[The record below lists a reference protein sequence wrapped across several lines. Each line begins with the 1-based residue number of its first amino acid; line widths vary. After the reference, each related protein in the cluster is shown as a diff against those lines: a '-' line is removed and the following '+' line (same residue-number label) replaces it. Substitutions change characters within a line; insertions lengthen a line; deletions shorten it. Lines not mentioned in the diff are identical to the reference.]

1 MMKTYIF
8 KHSLLGVI
16 VGLSILGC
24 TEGDKFDYNK
34 NVAFITGTETTPV
47 TKFVVEDTP
56 SSYAITASTTDK
68 VDKDVNVKFAIDRS
82 LVESYNQEHNTK
94 YYAIP
99 DGAAV
104 LENADAVI
112 QAGKAFST
120 PVTVK
125 VTSTEDFAE
134 GRVYVIPVTMTQVEG
149 LDILKP
155 SKTIFL
161 QISRVIHF
169 TSLNISNTNLYSNFI
184 FSDDKK
190 QELSNF
196 TYEIKCY
203 SQEWH
208 RIARL
213 CSFTSA
219 DEQRSSMLRFG
230 ENGLDINA
238 LQWVSPS
245 GSANISVSINISKVV
260 QRPLISACVTVP
272 NILFLPLNNYLCI
285 VTVCI
290 CAFHRLCNLIC
301 ECHAIPDNVN
311 LL

>member
-1 MMKTYIF
+1 MKTYIF

-112 QAGKAFST
+112 Q
-120 PVTVK
+120 
-125 VTSTEDFAE
+125 
-134 GRVYVIPVTMTQVEG
+134 GRQ
-149 LDILKP
+149 
-155 SKTIFL
+155 
-161 QISRVIHF
+161 
-169 TSLNISNTNLYSNFI
+169 SLLY
-184 FSDDKK
+184 
-190 QELSNF
+190 
-196 TYEIKCY
+196 TGY
-203 SQEWH
+203 SQGY
-208 RIARL
+208 
-213 CSFTSA
+213 FYG
-219 DEQRSSMLRFG
+219 RFCRR
-230 ENGLDINA
+230 A
-238 LQWVSPS
+238 
-245 GSANISVSINISKVV
+245 
-260 QRPLISACVTVP
+260 
-272 NILFLPLNNYLCI
+272 
-285 VTVCI
+285 CI
-290 CAFHRLCNLIC
+290 CHS
-301 ECHAIPDNVN
+301 CHYDASGGA
-311 LL
+311 

>member
-1 MMKTYIF
+1 M
-8 KHSLLGVI
+8 GVI

-149 LDILKP
+149 LDL
-155 SKTIFL
+155 SL
-161 QISRVIHF
+161 IH
-169 TSLNISNTNLYSNFI
+169 I
-184 FSDDKK
+184 
-190 QELSNF
+190 
-196 TYEIKCY
+196 
-203 SQEWH
+203 
-208 RIARL
+208 
-213 CSFTSA
+213 
-219 DEQRSSMLRFG
+219 
-230 ENGLDINA
+230 
-238 LQWVSPS
+238 
-245 GSANISVSINISKVV
+245 
-260 QRPLISACVTVP
+260 
-272 NILFLPLNNYLCI
+272 
-285 VTVCI
+285 
-290 CAFHRLCNLIC
+290 
-301 ECHAIPDNVN
+301 
-311 LL
+311 